1 MVCIYCGNKTSVTN
15 SRPQKRLN
23 RTWRRRQCDAC
34 RAIFT
39 SIEQA
44 ALAEGH
50 VVTPKAS
57 EKQLQ
62 PFERDKLLISI
73 YSSCQHRENAVR
85 DATALTDT
93 VVGRLSDYSDGA
105 IIDRDQLKTTVAAV
119 LERFDNAAAVHYAA
133 FHK

>member
-1 MVCIYCGNKTSVTN
+1 MVCIYCGSKTSVTN
-15 SRPQKRLN
+15 SRAQKRLN
-23 RTWRRRQCDAC
+23 RTWRRRQCTVC
-34 RAIFT
+34 RAVFT

-44 ALAEGH
+44 ALAEGL

-62 PFERDKLLISI
+62 PFERDILFLSI
-73 YSSCQHRENAVR
+73 YSSCQHRESAVR

-93 VVGRLSDYSDGA
+93 VLGRLADYSDGA
-105 IIDRDQLKTTVAAV
+105 IIDRGQLKAAVLAV